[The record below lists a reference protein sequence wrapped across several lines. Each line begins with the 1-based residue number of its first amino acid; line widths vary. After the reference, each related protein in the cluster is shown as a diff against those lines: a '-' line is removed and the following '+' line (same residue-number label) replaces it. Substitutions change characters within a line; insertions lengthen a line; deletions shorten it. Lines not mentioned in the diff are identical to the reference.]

1 MKTKSVRIYE
11 QGSYDVLKVEE
22 TNIPTLKS
30 DEVLIKH
37 HYLGLNYIDINQRN
51 GSYKIKDL
59 PTNVGMEAS
68 GTITE
73 VGKDVRR
80 FNVGDKVT
88 HCMNIGSFTEY
99 FVLNENRLVKLK
111 NNTDLK
117 FAAASTLQGLTAQ
130 YLTKKTW
137 EVKNHHFVLVHAAS
151 GGVGQI
157 LTQLSKIIGATVIG
171 TVGND
176 YKASIA
182 KANGCDFVIN
192 YSNENF
198 ESKVN
203 EYTNKHGADVIYD
216 AVGKDTFERG
226 LNCLAKRGR
235 IVSYGISSGKIDP
248 IDINKLRPLSASI
261 ATGGLIEYTKNIDEY
276 QKNADDLFDLVNESK
291 IKIQIHKEY
300 NFDQIQLA
308 HIELE
313 QRKSVGKI
321 IINLG

>member
-1 MKTKSVRIYE
+1 
-11 QGSYDVLKVEE
+11 
-22 TNIPTLKS
+22 
-30 DEVLIKH
+30 
-37 HYLGLNYIDINQRN
+37 
-51 GSYKIKDL
+51 
-59 PTNVGMEAS
+59 MEAS
-68 GTITE
+68 GIIEE
-73 VGKDVRR
+73 VGKDVKR
-80 FNVGDKVT
+80 FKVGDKIT
-88 HCMNIGSFTEY
+88 HCMNLGSFTEY

-111 NNTDLK
+111 NNIDLK
-117 FAAASTLQGLTAQ
+117 LAAASTLQGLTAQ
-130 YLTKKTW
+130 YLTQKSW
-137 EVKNHHFVLVHAAS
+137 EVKNQDYVLIHAAS

-157 LTQLSKIIGATVIG
+157 LTQWSKIIGATVIG

-182 KANGCDFVIN
+182 KNNGCDFVIN

-198 ESKVN
+198 DSKVK
-203 EYTNKHGADVIYD
+203 EYTNNYGADVIYD
-216 AVGKDTFERG
+216 AVGKDTFEKG

-261 ATGGLIEYTKNIDEY
+261 ATGGLLEYTKNIDEY
-276 QKNADDLFDLVNESK
+276 QKNADDLFDLVHESK

-300 NFDQIQLA
+300 NFDEIQKA

-321 IINLG
+321 IINLR